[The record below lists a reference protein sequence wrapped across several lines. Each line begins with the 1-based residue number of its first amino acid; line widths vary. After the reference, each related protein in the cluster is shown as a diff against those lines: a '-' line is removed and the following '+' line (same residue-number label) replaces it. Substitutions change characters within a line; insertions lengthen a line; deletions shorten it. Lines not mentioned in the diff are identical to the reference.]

1 MTTEMNQN
9 NPFMSVM
16 KKKYQV
22 PKAVIV
28 DVEIQ
33 HLICYSDFD
42 AGSRRSTFSFS
53 DDKESE
59 E

>member
-1 MTTEMNQN
+1 MNQN

-33 HLICYSDFD
+33 HLICDSDFD